1 MKKAVHGNSTVIK
14 LWFSIAIFALVSI
27 VGISQLAKA
36 YEDYQTEQEKGQFTF
51 IEGEARKQKLEDVYW
66 EDAEEKTPVD
76 SGERVKTL
84 IRTRAEIKLAEL
96 DIIRLAPK
104 TTVEFIK
111 LYQESKDKMRET
123 EIDVNEG
130 DIWANIGSLDA
141 NSEMDLNTAVA
152 NAAVKGT
159 VFRVNVGE
167 DNSTELKVYK
177 GQVDVKGKAPV
188 AEEPDEPKSKSLAPK
203 QIEGPKEVTMKEWTV
218 IVREMQKVIIA
229 ADGQLVASRDF
240 SMQDRDEQIEWVSW
254 NAERDKLMGLKEI
267 PEIPEPETPEKS
279 GIEKAPIKPENT
291 PEAEPDSIKKVIPED
306 EERKK

>member
-1 MKKAVHGNSTVIK
+1 MKKAMHGNSTVIK
-14 LWFSIAIFALVSI
+14 LWFSIAVFALVSI
-27 VGISQLAKA
+27 MGISQMAKA

-51 IEGEARKQKLEDVYW
+51 IEGEARKQKLDDVYW
-66 EDAEEKTPVD
+66 ENAEENTPVD
-76 SGERVKTL
+76 GGERVKTL
-84 IRTRAEIKLAEL
+84 ISTRAEIQLAEL

-111 LYQESKDKMRET
+111 LYQESKDKKRET

-141 NSEMDLNTAVA
+141 SSEMDLNTAVA
-152 NAAVKGT
+152 NATVKGT

-167 DNSTELKVYK
+167 DKSTELKVYK

-188 AEEPDEPKSKSLAPK
+188 GEEPEEPKSKSLAPK

-229 ADGQLVASRDF
+229 ADGQLVASREF
-240 SMQDRDEQIEWVSW
+240 SMQDRDEQTEWVSW
-254 NAERDKLMGLKEI
+254 NAERDKVMG
-267 PEIPEPETPEKS
+267 
-279 GIEKAPIKPENT
+279 
-291 PEAEPDSIKKVIPED
+291 
-306 EERKK
+306 